1 MAQMCPTKST
11 IVPFK
16 KQIYSSGSNLCYTN
30 FHQTLNEAHR
40 RENVQYIGGIGFS
53 KILLFFNAS
62 FANGNPLG
70 ATALRKYHTFS
81 SNRT

>member
-16 KQIYSSGSNLCYTN
+16 KQLYCSGSNLCYTN
-30 FHQTLNEAHR
+30 SQQTLNEAHR

-53 KILLFFNAS
+53 KTLLFF
-62 FANGNPLG
+62 
-70 ATALRKYHTFS
+70 
-81 SNRT
+81 

>member
-16 KQIYSSGSNLCYTN
+16 KQLYCSGSNLCYTN
-30 FHQTLNEAHR
+30 SHQTLTEAHR

-53 KILLFFNAS
+53 KTLLFF
-62 FANGNPLG
+62 
-70 ATALRKYHTFS
+70 
-81 SNRT
+81 